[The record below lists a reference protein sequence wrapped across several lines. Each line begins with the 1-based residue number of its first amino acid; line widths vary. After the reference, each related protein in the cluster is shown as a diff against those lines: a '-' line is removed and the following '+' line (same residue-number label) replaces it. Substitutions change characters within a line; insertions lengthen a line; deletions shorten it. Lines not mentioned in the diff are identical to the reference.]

1 MWKKEGLT
9 TKMVSKE
16 ILSKVQGELVL
27 EEGACGICH
36 LTLKILSE
44 YGGKAVSMER
54 PDGIMAQVVDKQGEI
69 LGEGLDIVWP
79 PAILK
84 AQISAGLIPQK
95 TARCLLEIL
104 TTDKDRKKVSAMNG
118 YGRVISPAG
127 TVLSRV
133 WGEGGRAEIR
143 REGIGIAAYL
153 FDQDDELI
161 SDAVSAFCPICAIN
175 VAASR
180 NKELFR
186 EVKEK
191 HEDNNNTG
199 KLKYERGIENVAW
212 WSRRRIF
219 VHLKEEDEIIG
230 SNFGCCISYA
240 TVRAEIAA
248 GFGSPTMNNA
258 FNHYCDMCPV
268 KCFWLDKSM
277 GAMGNIILHRMKK
290 VGIQENV
297 TSQDYITAHLVEGDE
312 KVAKGIGSLCSLSST
327 VNAFLRADAVKI
339 LKPPSAKGFPK
350 K

>member
-1 MWKKEGLT
+1 MI
-9 TKMVSKE
+9 SDE
-16 ILSKVQGELVL
+16 IISKVEKELVIK
-27 EEGACGICH
+27 EGACGICH

-54 PDGIMAQVVDKQGEI
+54 PDGIIAQVIDSQGEV

-84 AQISAGLIPQK
+84 AQISADLVPQK
-95 TARCLLEIL
+95 TAKDLLEIL

-133 WGEGGRAEIR
+133 WGEGGRVEIR
-143 REGIGIAAYL
+143 REGIGIAAFLY
-153 FDQDDELI
+153 DHDDELI
-161 SDAVSAFCPICAIN
+161 SDAISAFCPVCAIN

-180 NKELFR
+180 NKELFN
-186 EVKEK
+186 EVKDK
-191 HEDNNNTG
+191 HQDTNNTG
-199 KLKYERGIENVAW
+199 KLKYERRIENVAG

-230 SNFGCCISYA
+230 SNFGCCTSYA

-248 GFGSPTMNNA
+248 GFGNPAMNTA

-277 GAMGNIILHRMKK
+277 GAMGNIILHGMKK
-290 VGIQENV
+290 AGVQENV
-297 TSQDYITAHLVEGDE
+297 TFQDYITAHLVDGN
-312 KVAKGIGSLCSLSST
+312 KMVAQGIGSLCSLSAT
-327 VNAFLRADAVKI
+327 VNAFLRADAVEI

>member
-1 MWKKEGLT
+1 MI
-9 TKMVSKE
+9 SDE
-16 ILSKVQGELVL
+16 ILTKVEKELVIK
-27 EEGACGICH
+27 EGACGICH
-36 LTLKILSE
+36 LTLKVLSE
-44 YGGKAVSMER
+44 HGGKAISMER
-54 PDGIMAQVVDKQGEI
+54 PDGIRAQVVDNQGEI

-84 AQISAGLIPQK
+84 AQISAKLIPQNVSK
-95 TARCLLEIL
+95 HLLEIL

-133 WGEGGRAEIR
+133 WGEGGRVEIH
-143 REGIGIAAYL
+143 REAIGIAASLY
-153 FDQDDELI
+153 DHDDELI
-161 SDAVSAFCPICAIN
+161 SDAISAFCPICAIN

-186 EVKEK
+186 EIKEK
-191 HEDNNNTG
+191 HEDTNNTG
-199 KLKYERGIENVAW
+199 KIKYERRIENVAV

-230 SNFGCCISYA
+230 SNFGCCTSYA

-248 GFGSPTMNNA
+248 GFGNPVMNTA
-258 FNHYCDMCPV
+258 LNHYCDICPV

-277 GAMGNIILHRMKK
+277 GAMGNIILHGMKK
-290 VGIQENV
+290 AGIRENV
-297 TSQDYITAHLVEGDE
+297 TSQDYITAHLVDGDE
-312 KVAKGIGSLCSLSST
+312 KVAQGIGSLCSLSAT